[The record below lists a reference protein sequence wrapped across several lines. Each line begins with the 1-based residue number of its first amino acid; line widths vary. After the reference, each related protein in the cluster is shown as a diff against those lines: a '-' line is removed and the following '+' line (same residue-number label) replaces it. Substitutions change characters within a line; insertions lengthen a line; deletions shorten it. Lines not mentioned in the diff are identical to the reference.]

1 MCESGGVEFEG
12 TVWSEVPWRMGHIR
26 GFGAIIDTAD
36 TCVLRP
42 AHMQF
47 QSLVATAIAVPVLR
61 ACSRRWGAREDR
73 SRLRGKAP

>member
-1 MCESGGVEFEG
+1 
-12 TVWSEVPWRMGHIR
+12 MGHIS

-47 QSLVATAIAVPVLR
+47 QSLVATTIAVPVLR
-61 ACSRRWGAREDR
+61 ACSRRWGARRPLDSEVETD
-73 SRLRGKAP
+73 LPVLYM